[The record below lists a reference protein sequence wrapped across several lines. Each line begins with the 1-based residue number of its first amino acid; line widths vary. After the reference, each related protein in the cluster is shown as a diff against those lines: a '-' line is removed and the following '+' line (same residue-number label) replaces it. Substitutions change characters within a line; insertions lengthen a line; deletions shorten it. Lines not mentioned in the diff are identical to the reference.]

1 MKRFFPLF
9 VVVFVLSFII
19 SSQAQTDLKFGAK
32 VGLNFANLSGNDVPT
47 GASTRTGL
55 VIGGFMTW
63 YFSPMFGLQPEAL
76 YSMKG
81 TSGATQ
87 GVSYTFSV
95 NYIEIPVLLKFNI
108 PLAPSSPVSAN
119 LYAGP
124 DFAFNVA
131 SSVETSSNGQTTTTD
146 ESNMT
151 KGFDFNIMF
160 GGGIGFNVGPTVLG
174 VELRYSLGTGTV
186 ANDGTDMKNGV
197 FAILASVTF

>member
-1 MKRFFPLF
+1 MKKLIPLF
-9 VVVFVLSFII
+9 LCLFII
-19 SSQAQTDLKFGAK
+19 GFSLSAQAQTDIKYGAK
-32 VGLNFANLSGNDVPT
+32 VGLNFANLSGNDAPP
-47 GASTRTGL
+47 GAGTKTGL

-63 YFSPMFGLQPEAL
+63 NFAPMFGLQPEVL

-81 TSGATQ
+81 TSGASQ
-87 GVSYTFSV
+87 GVSYTFSG

-108 PLAPSSPVSAN
+108 PLAPSSPVSAS

-131 SSVETSSNGQTTTTD
+131 SSVQQTFNGQTTTTD
-146 ESNMT
+146 ESNNT

-174 VELRYSLGTGTV
+174 VELRYSLGTGT
-186 ANDGTDMKNGV
+186 AASDGTDIKNGV
-197 FAILASVTF
+197 FALLASVTF

>member
-1 MKRFFPLF
+1 MKKLIPLF
-9 VVVFVLSFII
+9 LCLFII
-19 SSQAQTDLKFGAK
+19 GFSLSTQAQTDLKFGAK
-32 VGLNFANLSGNDVPT
+32 AGLNFANLSGNDVPP
-47 GASTRTGL
+47 GAGTRTGL

-63 YFSPMFGLQPEAL
+63 NFAPMFGLQPEVL

-108 PLAPSSPVSAN
+108 PLAPSSPVSAS

-174 VELRYSLGTGTV
+174 VELRYSLGTGT
-186 ANDGTDMKNGV
+186 AASDGTDMKNGV
-197 FAILASVTF
+197 LALLASVTF

>member
-1 MKRFFPLF
+1 MKKLIPLF
-9 VVVFVLSFII
+9 LSILII
-19 SSQAQTDLKFGAK
+19 GFSLSAQAQTDIKYGAK
-32 VGLNFANLSGNDVPT
+32 VGFNFANVSGNDAPP
-47 GASTRTGL
+47 GAGTRTGL

-63 YFSPMFGLQPEAL
+63 NFAPMFGLQPELL

-87 GVSYTFSV
+87 GVSYTFSL
-95 NYIEIPVLLKFNI
+95 NYIEIPALLKFYI

-131 SSVETSSNGQTTTTD
+131 SSSETTFNGQTTTTD
-146 ESNMT
+146 QSNIT

-174 VELRYSLGTGTV
+174 IELRYSLGTGTV
-186 ANDGTDMKNGV
+186 ANDGTDVKNGV
-197 FAILASVTF
+197 FAVLASVTF